1 MMNEEL
7 FFGVREWHMF
17 YPTVVPA
24 ALPIGL
30 KHLDSDFCWCD
41 PIIEVNDNGQEVM
54 LHQQVMWN

>member
-30 KHLDSDFCWCD
+30 KH
-41 PIIEVNDNGQEVM
+41 
-54 LHQQVMWN
+54 